1 MPKLK
6 IDNLEIEVP
15 KGTKV
20 IEAAARLGII
30 IPRFCYHAGLG
41 SVGACR
47 MCAVMF
53 LEGPVKGV
61 QMSCMVDAQDGMAVS
76 TTHEE
81 AIDFRKHVI
90 EWLMMNHPHDCPVC
104 DEGGHCLLQDMT
116 VSGGHGIRRYPGKKR
131 TYEDQ
136 YLGVFV
142 QHEMNRCIHCW
153 RCRRFY
159 QEFAGYRDLGAMQIG
174 YRTYF
179 GRYKDGPLESPFAGN
194 LIDLCPTGVYT
205 DRPSRFKGRRWD
217 YERGPSLCIHCSLG
231 CHTITS
237 VRYREII
244 RLEARFSADVNGYFI
259 CDRGRYGFYYTDHP
273 ERPRRPRIGQEEV
286 SWEKAIQTAVQRF
299 SQIRQENGP
308 LSIDSLGS
316 SRSCL
321 ENQAMLKRFCQSL
334 GLPPPK
340 YFETSSMRRK
350 LKTAIKRLDRS
361 LAISIQEIGKA
372 DFILV
377 LGADPVN
384 EAPMLALAMRQA
396 YRRGASVAVIDPRPI
411 SLPFEFIHLPVAPQE
426 IDLMLST
433 LIRGAVSR
441 SAAEKLGTS
450 ALSFFDSI
458 PVDLSA
464 HPELKDDLDA
474 IRLKLQQSRFP
485 VIVCGTDI
493 TRETT
498 SALAAD
504 HAMFLHAEKGRAGL
518 FYLMPGAHAFGASLF
533 SEEGSL
539 METIESIEKG
549 TVKALILVESD
560 PFWFFPDRERL
571 AKAIDKLDLFLVM
584 DYLPSKAVRDAKIFM
599 PTRTLFETDTAFV
612 NQEGRVQFSWSAHSG
627 GIPIEQISGGG
638 HPPRAFRGDIPGNEP
653 KAAWQILVELL
664 DGFGIPGEWRAMKRD
679 HLWQWMA
686 GENPLFA
693 NLCDGVRLPL
703 EESKENLFSMDWLT
717 RGDKD
722 RLDGHLELVLV
733 DWTFGTEELSTF
745 SKYIRE
751 VEKEPSL
758 LMHPKDASRLS
769 LMNQDRVALQLDRG
783 KLEVKLSILENL
795 APGVMVL
802 PRHRQLEWQKMKALP
817 ARVSFDQIEKILD

>member
-6 IDNLEIEVP
+6 IDGLEIEVP
-15 KGTKV
+15 KGMKV

-53 LEGPVKGV
+53 LDGPVKGV
-61 QMSCMVDAQDGMAVS
+61 QMSCMVDAQDGMVVS

-81 AIDFRKHVI
+81 AVDFRKHVI

-116 VSGGHGIRRYPGKKR
+116 VSGGHGIRRYLGKKW
-131 TYEDQ
+131 TYRDQ

-159 QEFAGYRDLGAMQIG
+159 QEFAGYRDLGAMQIA

-179 GRYKDGPLESPFAGN
+179 GRYKDGPLESPFSGN

-205 DRPSRFKGRRWD
+205 DKPSRFKGRRWD
-217 YERGPSLCIHCSLG
+217 YQRGPSLCIHCSLG

-237 VRYREII
+237 ARYREIV

-259 CDRGRYGFYYTDHP
+259 CDRGRYGFYYTDYP
-273 ERPRRPRIGQEEV
+273 ERPRNPRAGGEGV
-286 SWEKAIQTAVQRF
+286 SWEKAIKTAAQKL
-299 SQIRQENGP
+299 SQIRENHGP
-308 LSIDSLGS
+308 QSIASLGS

-321 ENQAMLKRFCQSL
+321 ENQAMLKRFCRSL
-334 GLPPPK
+334 GLTSPK
-340 YFETSSMRRK
+340 YFGTSSVAQK
-350 LKTAIKRLDRS
+350 LNAAIKRLDRN
-361 LAISIQEIGKA
+361 LVISMQEIEKA
-372 DFILV
+372 DFILA

-396 YRRGASVAVIDPRPI
+396 YRKGAAVAVIDPRPVF
-411 SLPFEFIHLPVAPQE
+411 LPFEFIHLPVAPRE
-426 IDLMLST
+426 IDLALSA
-433 LIRGAVSR
+433 LMKGAVSR
-441 SAAEKLGTS
+441 TAANSLGQTT
-450 ALSFFDSI
+450 LQFYDSI
-458 PVDLSA
+458 PADFSGD
-464 HPELKDDLDA
+464 PELKDRLDA

-498 SALAAD
+498 PALAAD
-504 HAMFLHAEKGRAGL
+504 HALLLQAEKGRAGL
-518 FYLMPGAHAFGASLF
+518 FYLMSGANAFGVSLF

-539 METIESIEKG
+539 MDTIESIEKG
-549 TVKALILVESD
+549 TVKALILVESN
-560 PFWFFPDRERL
+560 PFCLFPDRERL
-571 AKAIDKLDLFLVM
+571 RKAIDKLDLFLVM
-584 DYLPSKAVRDAKIFM
+584 DYLPSEAMKHATILL
-599 PTRTLFETDTAFV
+599 PTRTLFEMDTAFV
-612 NQEGRVQFSWSAHSG
+612 NQEGRVQFSQAAHLG

-638 HPPRAFRGDIPGNEP
+638 HPPRAFRSDIPGNEP
-653 KAAWQILVELL
+653 KPAWQILAELL
-664 DGFGIPGEWRAMKRD
+664 DGLNLPGEWGAMRRD

-686 GENPLFA
+686 GENPIFA
-693 NLCDGVRLPL
+693 NLSDGVRLNL
-703 EESKENLFSMDWLT
+703 EETEENLFSMDWLT
-717 RGDKD
+717 QGEKD
-722 RLDGHLELVLV
+722 RLDGHLELLLA

-751 VEKEPSL
+751 VEREPSL
-758 LMHPKDASRLS
+758 LMHPRDASRLN
-769 LMNQDRVALQLDRG
+769 LMNRDRVGLQFDGR
-783 KLEVKLSILENL
+783 KLEVRVSVSKNM
-795 APGVMVL
+795 APGVLVL
-802 PRHRQLEWQKMKALP
+802 PRHRQLDWQKLQTLP

>member
-1 MPKLK
+1 
-6 IDNLEIEVP
+6 
-15 KGTKV
+15 
-20 IEAAARLGII
+20 
-30 IPRFCYHAGLG
+30 
-41 SVGACR
+41 
-47 MCAVMF
+47 
-53 LEGPVKGV
+53 
-61 QMSCMVDAQDGMAVS
+61 
-76 TTHEE
+76 
-81 AIDFRKHVI
+81 
-90 EWLMMNHPHDCPVC
+90 
-104 DEGGHCLLQDMT
+104 
-116 VSGGHGIRRYPGKKR
+116 
-131 TYEDQ
+131 
-136 YLGVFV
+136 
-142 QHEMNRCIHCW
+142 
-153 RCRRFY
+153 
-159 QEFAGYRDLGAMQIG
+159 
-174 YRTYF
+174 
-179 GRYKDGPLESPFAGN
+179 
-194 LIDLCPTGVYT
+194 
-205 DRPSRFKGRRWD
+205 
-217 YERGPSLCIHCSLG
+217 
-231 CHTITS
+231 
-237 VRYREII
+237 
-244 RLEARFSADVNGYFI
+244 
-259 CDRGRYGFYYTDHP
+259 
-273 ERPRRPRIGQEEV
+273 
-286 SWEKAIQTAVQRF
+286 
-299 SQIRQENGP
+299 
-308 LSIDSLGS
+308 
-316 SRSCL
+316 
-321 ENQAMLKRFCQSL
+321 MLKRFCQSL